1 MVEKV
6 VIEVSGTTDVDKT
19 IDQLEKIG
27 KVDKQNA
34 EQFKKSN
41 ADFQKGLKESQTT
54 TEKITANIK
63 NQFASLGASIA
74 GAFAVQSVINFGK
87 AALNSFMEA
96 ERGERLLFNAIG
108 KNQKAFDGLIKQA
121 EKLQNTTVFS
131 DDQIIAA
138 QSFLAAQGRTEAQIK
153 KVIEAA
159 VQLSTVTGQDLQT
172 TITQLDATFEG
183 NIGRLGKLDERF
195 KTLSKTEL
203 ENGAAVD
210 LVAEKYKG
218 FAESELE
225 TTSGKLARLNNIWD
239 NVKEKIGGA
248 IVSLADYMAQNSL
261 LVQALTATDEQMSD
275 AILKGK
281 IFNGVVADINQSM
294 GDDFQNASQDW
305 ANNQAKN
312 YKSTEKVKETV
323 GVLLEQIK
331 QLQDAYKETS
341 TAEEY
346 AVISDKIKVV
356 QEKLKKIVGETTDKV
371 KDQTKAVEDNN
382 DALKQYYDEVN
393 AGIEASIKRE
403 IELEQAGKDKAEEIR
418 KKELEERL
426 RMDDLIAENAKKNEE
441 EITQKAEDEAEK
453 RKTIQQALQQAISQV
468 ISMAIDYQLQLEQQ
482 ATDYKIQ
489 LLQDQLNSEQI
500 TQEQFKAQRSAILKD
515 QAQKNK
521 EAAIIKATIDTANA
535 TIKAYS
541 DGGPLAGPALAAIAA
556 ALGLAQIAIISATPI
571 PQFEK
576 GGRVKGKRHS
586 EGGTPIEAE
595 EGEFVINRKAAK
607 KLGFDTLEMLNKGV
621 VPPKLLRQGLND
633 TKNKTFENRLI
644 SVLGSSQ
651 DFDTYPLERLMKK
664 GLRQE
669 REMTETLVKV
679 IRGNSRKR
687 GGY

>member
-34 EQFKKSN
+34 DQFKKSN
-41 ADFQKGLKESQTT
+41 AEFQKGLKESQTT
-54 TEKITANIK
+54 TEKVTANIK

-195 KTLSKTEL
+195 KGLTKTQL

-210 LVAEKYKG
+210 LIAEKYKG

-323 GVLLEQIK
+323 GVLLDQIK
-331 QLQDAYKETS
+331 QLQEAYKETS

-356 QEKLKKIVGETTDKV
+356 QEKLKKIVGETTDKIKEQKKELGTRIDDTLGGTLDV
-371 KDQTKAVEDNN
+371 KDYEA
-382 DALKQYYDEVN
+382 KQ
-393 AGIEASIKRE
+393 KE
-403 IELEQAGKDKAEEIR
+403 IADLAQAGRDKAEEIR
-418 KKELEERL
+418 KKELEDRL
-426 RMDDLIAENAKKNEE
+426 KMDDLIAENAKKNEE
-441 EITQKAEDEAEK
+441 EITKNLEEEQQK
-453 RKTIQQALQQAISQV
+453 RKKIQEDIYNTAFQLGNMFLNFEQQR
-468 ISMAIDYQLQLEQQ
+468 EQQ
-482 ATDYKIQ
+482 ATNYKLQ
-489 LLQDQLNSEQI
+489 LLQTELEAEHI
-500 TQEQFKAQRSAILKD
+500 TRAEYDAKRKEILK
-515 QAQKNK
+515 QNAEKQK
-521 EAAIIKATIDTANA
+521 EMAIFQATINGASA
-535 TIKAYS
+535 VLKAYS
-541 DGGPLAGPALAAIAA
+541 DEGAVGAALAGVLALAEL
-556 ALGLAQIAIISATPI
+556 ALISATPL

-576 GGRVKGKRHS
+576 GGKVKGKRHS

-607 KLGFDTLEMLNKGV
+607 KIGFDTLEMLNKGV
-621 VPPKLLRQGLND
+621 IPPKLLRQGLND

-679 IRGNSRKR
+679 IRGNLRKR

>member
-34 EQFKKSN
+34 DQFKKSN
-41 ADFQKGLKESQTT
+41 AEFQKGLKESQTT
-54 TEKITANIK
+54 TEKVTANIK

-195 KTLSKTEL
+195 KGLTKTQL

-210 LVAEKYKG
+210 LIAEKYKG

-323 GVLLEQIK
+323 GVLLDQIK
-331 QLQDAYKETS
+331 QLQEAYKETS

-356 QEKLKKIVGETTDKV
+356 QEKLKKIVGETTDKIKEQKKELGTRIDDTLGGTLDV
-371 KDQTKAVEDNN
+371 KDYEA
-382 DALKQYYDEVN
+382 KQ
-393 AGIEASIKRE
+393 KE
-403 IELEQAGKDKAEEIR
+403 IADLAQAGRDKAEEIR
-418 KKELEERL
+418 KKELEDRL
-426 RMDDLIAENAKKNEE
+426 KMDDLIAENAKKNEE
-441 EITQKAEDEAEK
+441 EITKNLEEEQQK
-453 RKTIQQALQQAISQV
+453 RKKIQEDIYNTAFQLGNMFLNFEQQR
-468 ISMAIDYQLQLEQQ
+468 EQQ
-482 ATDYKIQ
+482 ATNYKLQ
-489 LLQDQLNSEQI
+489 LLQTELEAEHI
-500 TQEQFKAQRSAILKD
+500 TRAEYDAKRKEILK
-515 QAQKNK
+515 QNAEKQK
-521 EAAIIKATIDTANA
+521 EMAIFQATINGASA
-535 TIKAYS
+535 VLKAYS
-541 DGGPLAGPALAAIAA
+541 DEGAVGAALAGVLALAEL
-556 ALGLAQIAIISATPI
+556 ALISATPL

-576 GGRVKGKRHS
+576 GGKVKGKRHS

-607 KLGFDTLEMLNKGV
+607 KIGFDTLEMLNKGV
-621 VPPKLLRQGLND
+621 IPPKLLRQGLND

>member
-1 MVEKV
+1 
-6 VIEVSGTTDVDKT
+6 
-19 IDQLEKIG
+19 
-27 KVDKQNA
+27 
-34 EQFKKSN
+34 
-41 ADFQKGLKESQTT
+41 
-54 TEKITANIK
+54 
-63 NQFASLGASIA
+63 
-74 GAFAVQSVINFGK
+74 
-87 AALNSFMEA
+87 MEA

-312 YKSTEKVKETV
+312 YKSNENVKETV
-323 GVLLEQIK
+323 GQLL
-331 QLQDAYKETS
+331 
-341 TAEEY
+341 
-346 AVISDKIKVV
+346 DKIKAFQDELKDVSTPEQYTAKMKQIKEI
-356 QEKLKKIVGETTDKV
+356 QEQLKKITGETTK
-371 KDQTKAVEDNN
+371 KIKED
-382 DALKQYYDEVN
+382 
-393 AGIEASIKRE
+393 
-403 IELEQAGKDKAEEIR
+403 R
-418 KKELEERL
+418 KSTR
-426 RMDDLIAENAKKNEE
+426 
-441 EITQKAEDEAEK
+441 
-453 RKTIQQALQQAISQV
+453 
-468 ISMAIDYQLQLEQQ
+468 
-482 ATDYKIQ
+482 
-489 LLQDQLNSEQI
+489 LNSSHVSE
-500 TQEQFKAQRSAILKD
+500 FRMPSSA
-515 QAQKNK
+515 
-521 EAAIIKATIDTANA
+521 
-535 TIKAYS
+535 
-541 DGGPLAGPALAAIAA
+541 
-556 ALGLAQIAIISATPI
+556 
-571 PQFEK
+571 
-576 GGRVKGKRHS
+576 
-586 EGGTPIEAE
+586 
-595 EGEFVINRKAAK
+595 
-607 KLGFDTLEMLNKGV
+607 
-621 VPPKLLRQGLND
+621 
-633 TKNKTFENRLI
+633 
-644 SVLGSSQ
+644 
-651 DFDTYPLERLMKK
+651 
-664 GLRQE
+664 
-669 REMTETLVKV
+669 
-679 IRGNSRKR
+679 
-687 GGY
+687 